1 MVFYLAKGE
10 PDSCGSGCSEWIA
23 AEGRI
28 DESSTQR
35 LRALLTRTGKRKLPI
50 FFHSKGGV
58 AGPAREIGR
67 LLRERTM
74 TAGV

>member
-1 MVFYLAKGE
+1 MVSYLAKGE

-35 LRALLTRTGKRKLPI
+35 LHALLSRIGKRKLPI

-58 AGPAREIGR
+58 AGRPERLGAYCASAR
-67 LLRERTM
+67 
-74 TAGV
+74 